1 MQIMSEATQPL
12 RSYQPFI
19 DWMAHM
25 ESPWLAIAAAA
36 AFTGVIQSSA
46 ATAGVVI
53 VLAGSGLVSLQ
64 AGIALIF
71 GANIGTCVT
80 AMLAS
85 IGKPREAV
93 RAAIAHVIFNV
104 AGVLMWLK
112 FIPELAEITRFISPS
127 APELHGLERLAAEVP
142 RQVANAHTVFNVA
155 NTLIFIWFVTPL
167 AWIIQKM
174 IPVKTVPEDRGKPRY
189 LDPVLMST
197 PALALDRSRRELGR
211 MGDMVA
217 EMVDS
222 TSNLHSLSE
231 VDRLRKTDDEVD
243 RLHIAIIG
251 YLSELSRRGLSEQQS
266 VELSSHL
273 LVANYFEN
281 IGDMVETN
289 LVSAAT
295 EMMEVPLEPSPQTA
309 ELLDRLRSE
318 VVAAVL
324 QASQA
329 FCNNDVGLAQD
340 VVEEKQGINEIA
352 AQLEDRLAS
361 RLVAEAPH
369 RLDAFRL
376 ESELV
381 EYLKRV
387 YYFAKRIAKVILPE
401 S

>member
-1 MQIMSEATQPL
+1 
-12 RSYQPFI
+12 
-19 DWMAHM
+19 
-25 ESPWLAIAAAA
+25 
-36 AFTGVIQSSA
+36 
-46 ATAGVVI
+46 
-53 VLAGSGLVSLQ
+53 
-64 AGIALIF
+64 
-71 GANIGTCVT
+71 
-80 AMLAS
+80 
-85 IGKPREAV
+85 
-93 RAAIAHVIFNV
+93 
-104 AGVLMWLK
+104 
-112 FIPELAEITRFISPS
+112 
-127 APELHGLERLAAEVP
+127 
-142 RQVANAHTVFNVA
+142 
-155 NTLIFIWFVTPL
+155 
-167 AWIIQKM
+167 
-174 IPVKTVPEDRGKPRY
+174 
-189 LDPVLMST
+189 MST